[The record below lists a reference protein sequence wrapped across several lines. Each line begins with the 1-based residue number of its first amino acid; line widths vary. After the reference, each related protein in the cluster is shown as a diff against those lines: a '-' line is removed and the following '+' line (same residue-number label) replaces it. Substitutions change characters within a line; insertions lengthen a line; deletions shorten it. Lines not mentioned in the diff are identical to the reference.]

1 MDMDVC
7 VCVCA
12 KVLYCR
18 TRLVSYLPGLHVL
31 VNRVATAGAFS
42 GSRPVVSDEPPIT
55 IFPSDLGIGH
65 LSFFYIIIIYYY
77 NIYNIIYIII
87 FYIVFL
93 NPHQLTFA
101 FLLCLR
107 MADSVP

>member
-7 VCVCA
+7 ICICA

-18 TRLVSYLPGLHVL
+18 TRLVSYLSGLHVL

-55 IFPSDLGIGH
+55 IFPSDLGISH
-65 LSFFYIIIIYYY
+65 LSFLYFILYFPPY
-77 NIYNIIYIII
+77 
-87 FYIVFL
+87 
-93 NPHQLTFA
+93 QLTFA
-101 FLLCLR
+101 FLMCLR